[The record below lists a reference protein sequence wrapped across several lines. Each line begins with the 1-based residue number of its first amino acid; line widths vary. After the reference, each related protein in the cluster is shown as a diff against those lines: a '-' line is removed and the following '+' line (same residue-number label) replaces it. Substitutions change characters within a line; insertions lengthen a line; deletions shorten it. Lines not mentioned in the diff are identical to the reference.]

1 MKKEAYYFSHDSN
14 AQDDPKCMAL
24 IDELGW
30 AGYGLFWA
38 LCERMRTQCDFMLP
52 HSIVKALAKR
62 WNVEENILKKVI
74 SDFGL
79 FASNDEFFWS
89 ERLKRSME
97 LKSEKARESASYRWN
112 NTERNANA
120 MRTHTN
126 GNAVGMRND
135 AIKGKEKKEKSNT
148 IFPAGKKDRYIDPNA
163 TSTGMVY

>member
-30 AGYGLFWA
+30 QGYGLFWA

-52 HSIVKALAKR
+52 HSIVKPLAKR
-62 WNVEENILKKVI
+62 WNIDEIILKKVI

-79 FASNDEFFWS
+79 FASDDTCFWS

-97 LKSEKARESASYRWN
+97 LKSEKARESASYRWG
-112 NTERNANA
+112 NTNA
-120 MRTHTN
+120 MRPHTN
-126 GNAVGMRND
+126 GNANGMRND
-135 AIKGKEKKEKSNT
+135 AIKVKEKKKKEKGNFS
-148 IFPAGKKDRYIDPNA
+148 PNGLEEDHNGNPIR
-163 TSTGMVY
+163 STDGMVC